1 MNRILKT
8 TVIAA
13 AVMSVA
19 GVAQARDQI
28 RIVGSSTV
36 YPFASYVTEEFGAL
50 TNYPTPVIES
60 TGSGGGIRLFC
71 NGVGEGTPDITNA
84 SRRMKRSE
92 LERCEENGVTDV
104 TEAKIGSDGIVLGL
118 AATNEPIDL
127 TLEQI
132 FLAVAA
138 QVPVDGELVDNPYTN
153 WSDIDASLPDR
164 AISIYGPPSTSGTR
178 DAFEELVM
186 EAASAEMDIY
196 GEEGY
201 TDIRTDGVYIDAG
214 ENDNLIVQRLA
225 EDTGAF
231 GIFGYSF
238 LVENPDTIMGA
249 TIGGVE
255 PEVEAIS
262 SGEYP
267 VARSLWFYLKNQH
280 ADEVTPMYEYANMFM
295 EDQMI
300 GSDGYLVDIGL
311 IPLPEAE
318 REQARQKVADRVKLV
333 AADLE

>member
-84 SRRMKRSE
+84 SRRMKPSE
-92 LERCEENGVTDV
+92 LERCEENGVTDI

-118 AATNEPIDL
+118 AATKEPIDL

>member
-84 SRRMKRSE
+84 SRRMKPSE
-92 LERCEENGVTDV
+92 LERCEENGVTDI

-118 AATNEPIDL
+118 AASNEPIDL

-138 QVPVDGELVDNPYTN
+138 QVPVDGELVENPYTN

-214 ENDNLIVQRLA
+214 ENDNLIVQRMA

-238 LVENPDTIMGA
+238 LVENPDTIMGV

-300 GSDGYLVDIGL
+300 GEDGYLVDLGL

>member
-84 SRRMKRSE
+84 SRRMKPSE

-201 TDIRTDGVYIDAG
+201 TDIRTDGVYLDAG

>member
-36 YPFASYVTEEFGAL
+36 YPFASYVPEEFGAL

-84 SRRMKRSE
+84 SRRMKPSE
-92 LERCEENGVTDV
+92 LERCEENGVTDI

-118 AATNEPIDL
+118 AASNEPIDL

-138 QVPVDGELVDNPYTN
+138 QVPVDGELVENPYTN

-238 LVENPDTIMGA
+238 LVENPDTIMGV

-300 GSDGYLVDIGL
+300 GEDGYLVDLGL

>member
-84 SRRMKRSE
+84 SRRMTPSE
-92 LERCEENGVTDV
+92 LERCEENGVTDI

-118 AATNEPIDL
+118 AASNEPIDL

-138 QVPVDGELVDNPYTN
+138 QVPVDGELVENPYTN

>member
-1 MNRILKT
+1 
-8 TVIAA
+8 
-13 AVMSVA
+13 
-19 GVAQARDQI
+19 VAQARDQI

-84 SRRMKRSE
+84 SRRMKPSE
-92 LERCEENGVTDV
+92 LERCEENGVTDI

-118 AATNEPIDL
+118 AASNEPIDL

-138 QVPVDGELVDNPYTN
+138 QVPVDGELVENPYTN

-238 LVENPDTIMGA
+238 LVENPDTIMGV

-300 GSDGYLVDIGL
+300 GEDGYLVDLGL